1 MGKKKKKQEECEE
14 IAGWLVTFSD
24 MMTLML
30 TFFVL
35 LVSMANIDERRK
47 LVVLG
52 SVYGSFGFQSSSH
65 DVLSVKDTKKTV
77 EPGAMQDVGDLE
89 PLKPMLWEDVG
100 KDLDFQSNK
109 FVQIFKIN
117 ADVLFGPSQVDL
129 TPRGKEL
136 LSEVYPVLRQ
146 VEYPILLA
154 GHASFLR
161 DELGQ
166 DYLSSMAQAIPDESW
181 KISLDRTLSVYLYL
195 LSLGMPPEKM
205 KMEAFGRFRPQ
216 YAMDT
221 PQGRQK
227 NRTVNII
234 LDKRSVPEHPK
245 EVDDIV
251 KSIAPVEK
259 EIFDFDGFKFDLDD
273 VPERKPVRGREQ

>member
-1 MGKKKKKQEECEE
+1 MGKDKKPEECEE
-14 IAGWLVTFSD
+14 IAGWLITFSD

-52 SVYGSFGFQSSSH
+52 SVYGSFGFGDASY
-65 DVLSVKDTKKTV
+65 DVLAIKDTKKTV
-77 EPGAMQDVGDLE
+77 EPGPMQDAGDLE

-117 ADVLFGPSQVDL
+117 ADVLFAPGEVTL

-136 LSEVYPVLRQ
+136 LNKVYPVLRN
-146 VEYPILLA
+146 VEYPVLLA

-166 DYLSSMAQAIPDESW
+166 DFLSSMTENIPDASW
-181 KISLDRTLSVYLYL
+181 KISLDRTLSVYLHL
-195 LSLGMPPEKM
+195 VDLGMPTDKM

-216 YAMDT
+216 YSMNT
-221 PQGRQK
+221 PEGRQR

-234 LDKRSVPEHPK
+234 LDKRAGEEQMIEVEEVAKSIKPK
-245 EVDDIV
+245 EKAIYDV
-251 KSIAPVEK
+251 
-259 EIFDFDGFKFDLDD
+259 DGFKFDIDE
-273 VPERKPVRGREQ
+273 VPQRQKRQ